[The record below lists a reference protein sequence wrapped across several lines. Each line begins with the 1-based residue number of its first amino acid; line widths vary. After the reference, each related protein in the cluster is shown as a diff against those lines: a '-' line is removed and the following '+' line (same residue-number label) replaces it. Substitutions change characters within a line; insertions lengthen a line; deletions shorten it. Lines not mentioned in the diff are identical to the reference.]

1 MLDRDLAELYGV
13 KTQVLN
19 QAVKRNIER
28 FPEDFAFQLN
38 NNEFQHWIS
47 QFVISNPKLKMGARK
62 SPWVFSE
69 HGILMLSSV
78 LRSKRAIQV
87 NIEIMRVF
95 VRLREFILNHEKIW
109 NEIIKM
115 KKTNSQQFRLV
126 FEAIRKLQEVE
137 VKPQRKIGFKNGG

>member
-1 MLDRDLAELYGV
+1 M
-13 KTQVLN
+13 
-19 QAVKRNIER
+19 
-28 FPEDFAFQLN
+28 
-38 NNEFQHWIS
+38 
-47 QFVISNPKLKMGARK
+47 ISNPKLKMGARK